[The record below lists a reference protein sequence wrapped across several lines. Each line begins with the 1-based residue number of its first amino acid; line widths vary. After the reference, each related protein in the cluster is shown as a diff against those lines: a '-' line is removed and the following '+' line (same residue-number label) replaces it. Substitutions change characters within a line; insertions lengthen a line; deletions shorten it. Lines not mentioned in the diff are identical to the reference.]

1 MRKNDFI
8 LIGIVLGAAA
18 LFFLFRGFF
27 ATGGGMLE
35 ITVGGELYGT
45 YSLSEDQT
53 IEIGEGNT
61 CRIED
66 GRASMIWADCP
77 DQICVH
83 HSSIGKDGGNIVCLP
98 NQVFLSVMDGQKD
111 APVDSVAS

>member
-66 GRASMIWADCP
+66 GRASMIWAD
-77 DQICVH
+77 
-83 HSSIGKDGGNIVCLP
+83 
-98 NQVFLSVMDGQKD
+98 
-111 APVDSVAS
+111 